1 MKIMGWDSEFFTH
14 RKDVFGNQKEPSGR
28 IAKEENKFRRCS
40 GCNQPIGTISTTL
53 YEIDEKHYC
62 SECYFR
68 TIVNQAVERDHSD
81 IKREKEALKKPA
93 T

>member
-1 MKIMGWDSEFFTH
+1 MGWDSEFFTH

-68 TIVNQAVERDHSD
+68 TIVNQAIERDHSD
-81 IKREKEALKKPA
+81 IKLKKEASKQA
-93 T
+93 IT

>member
-68 TIVNQAVERDHSD
+68 TIVNQAIERDHSD
-81 IKREKEALKKPA
+81 IKLKKEASKQA
-93 T
+93 IT

>member
-1 MKIMGWDSEFFTH
+1 MKIVSWDSKFF
-14 RKDVFGNQKEPSGR
+14 KQKNVFGTQTEPSERTTNG
-28 IAKEENKFRRCS
+28 ENKFIRCS
-40 GCNQPIGTISTTL
+40 GCNQQIGTVSTTL

>member
-1 MKIMGWDSEFFTH
+1 MGWDSKFF
-14 RKDVFGNQKEPSGR
+14 KQKKNVFGAQTEPSEGT
-28 IAKEENKFRRCS
+28 AYKENKFIHCS
-40 GCNQPIGTISTTL
+40 GCNQPIGTVSTTL

-81 IKREKEALKKPA
+81 IKLEKEALKQ
-93 T
+93 TVT

>member
-1 MKIMGWDSEFFTH
+1 MGWDSKFS
-14 RKDVFGNQKEPSGR
+14 KQKKNFGTQTEPSEGTVY
-28 IAKEENKFRRCS
+28 KENKFIHCA
-40 GCNQPIGTISTTL
+40 GCNQPIGTVSITL

-81 IKREKEALKKPA
+81 IKHEKKR
-93 T
+93 